1 MKQRYQKILVGGVF
15 LFFFLVIGYLLY
27 DTLRFSFF
35 FREQQQLFLFD
46 KVYCLKLIFN
56 PGGFAVWFARF
67 IVQFFRV
74 IWCGPIVTGGLLAL
88 ISFINWRILRRLDNL
103 NWSLPISFIPSLFLS
118 VSLLDSYYYYE
129 GITAYLFFIIGLLL
143 YVKLSDGIL
152 KSYFRLLIGLF
163 LTIIV
168 YYVAGAVTILFSVC
182 AFLFDLLAGKK
193 NSLLGLCYLL
203 VAVFLGFL
211 SVRWG
216 IEGLHMYTYT
226 PADYYEI
233 TLPMP
238 FVHYVSWWSLPIG
251 MLFIFIVR
259 NYLKNLFSS
268 NLMEIFL
275 IVGILFCYSK
285 IYYSSLDHD
294 LQKFYQNEYLTVEEQ
309 WDELLKFSAKNA
321 SKSYSD
327 ANYMNLALIE
337 KGILTNSLFD
347 YPQHGPLSI
356 AFISNN
362 KVPDIRLAHVLF
374 TMGNM
379 AATQNL
385 AFNACQIP
393 NGYNPTMLK
402 MILQI
407 DLMRGAYP
415 VALKY
420 IELLEKSLFYSK
432 WATEQRKFLFNDE
445 LVEQDAFLG
454 MGRRSFPKEEA
465 FVLYNSPM
473 DDLYKI
479 LDTNPENTKA
489 MDYALAYLL
498 LAKDINH
505 VRDFVDRYYGTS
517 GLKILPIPV
526 QEALI
531 FYSDYYHTLDED
543 YALQHGIS
551 KEQLVYHLSADLEYC
566 QLHGVTTETIERFVR
581 FKEAY
586 GKFRQNQSTVLAG
599 YEKTFWHYLL
609 FAQI

>member
-1 MKQRYQKILVGGVF
+1 
-15 LFFFLVIGYLLY
+15 
-27 DTLRFSFF
+27 
-35 FREQQQLFLFD
+35 
-46 KVYCLKLIFN
+46 
-56 PGGFAVWFARF
+56 
-67 IVQFFRV
+67 
-74 IWCGPIVTGGLLAL
+74 
-88 ISFINWRILRRLDNL
+88 
-103 NWSLPISFIPSLFLS
+103 
-118 VSLLDSYYYYE
+118 
-129 GITAYLFFIIGLLL
+129 
-143 YVKLSDGIL
+143 
-152 KSYFRLLIGLF
+152 
-163 LTIIV
+163 
-168 YYVAGAVTILFSVC
+168 
-182 AFLFDLLAGKK
+182 
-193 NSLLGLCYLL
+193 
-203 VAVFLGFL
+203 
-211 SVRWG
+211 
-216 IEGLHMYTYT
+216 
-226 PADYYEI
+226 
-233 TLPMP
+233 
-238 FVHYVSWWSLPIG
+238 
-251 MLFIFIVR
+251 
-259 NYLKNLFSS
+259 
-268 NLMEIFL
+268 
-275 IVGILFCYSK
+275 
-285 IYYSSLDHD
+285 
-294 LQKFYQNEYLTVEEQ
+294 
-309 WDELLKFSAKNA
+309 
-321 SKSYSD
+321 
-327 ANYMNLALIE
+327 MNLALIE

-356 AFISNN
+356 AFITNY

-551 KEQLVYHLSADLEYC
+551 KEQLAYHLSADLEYC

>member
-1 MKQRYQKILVGGVF
+1 M
-15 LFFFLVIGYLLY
+15 
-27 DTLRFSFF
+27 
-35 FREQQQLFLFD
+35 
-46 KVYCLKLIFN
+46 
-56 PGGFAVWFARF
+56 
-67 IVQFFRV
+67 
-74 IWCGPIVTGGLLAL
+74 
-88 ISFINWRILRRLDNL
+88 
-103 NWSLPISFIPSLFLS
+103 
-118 VSLLDSYYYYE
+118 
-129 GITAYLFFIIGLLL
+129 
-143 YVKLSDGIL
+143 
-152 KSYFRLLIGLF
+152 
-163 LTIIV
+163 
-168 YYVAGAVTILFSVC
+168 
-182 AFLFDLLAGKK
+182 
-193 NSLLGLCYLL
+193 
-203 VAVFLGFL
+203 AVFLGFL

-275 IVGILFCYSK
+275 SVGILFCYSK

-551 KEQLVYHLSADLEYC
+551 KEQLAYHLSADLEYC

-586 GKFRQNQSTVLAG
+586 GKLRQNQSTVLVG

>member
-1 MKQRYQKILVGGVF
+1 MKTKAKDFLLGGIFIFTF
-15 LFFFLVIGYLLY
+15 LLLGFYIGE
-27 DTLRFSFF
+27 TQAFSLFY
-35 FREQQQLFLFD
+35 REQQQLFLFD
-46 KVYCLKLIFN
+46 SNYVIDIFQQ
-56 PGGFAVWFARF
+56 PGGGAVLLARF
-67 IVQFFRV
+67 IVQFFHSLYWGV
-74 IWCGPIVTGGLLAL
+74 ILTTSLLFLIGL
-88 ISFINWRILRRLDNL
+88 FTWRIIDNVGVSKCIFPL
-103 NWSLPISFIPSLFLS
+103 CFLPSLFLA
-118 VSLLDSYYYYE
+118 VSLLDNCFYYE
-129 GITAYLFFIIGLLL
+129 GITSYFLMLILLLFYSRISNRSLFLRIIIGVLLTVGCFYL
-143 YVKLSDGIL
+143 AGSVALLFAFCAIIYDCLKGREKCLLSFI
-152 KSYFRLLIGLF
+152 YIICALLVGVGAVRMGLF
-163 LTIIV
+163 GS
-168 YYVAGAVTILFSVC
+168 YSYV
-182 AFLFDLLAGKK
+182 
-193 NSLLGLCYLL
+193 
-203 VAVFLGFL
+203 
-211 SVRWG
+211 
-216 IEGLHMYTYT
+216 YT
-226 PADYYEI
+226 PLAYYEI
-233 TLPMP
+233 TENASNLHFLSWLILP
-238 FVHYVSWWSLPIG
+238 VCLLLAAGVGRLRIQ
-251 MLFIFIVR
+251 
-259 NYLKNLFSS
+259 KNLFLQVIVTLFLFMIEFIVFKKSYDS
-268 NLMEIFL
+268 LINEELM
-275 IVGILFCYSK
+275 S
-285 IYYSSLDHD
+285 
-294 LQKFYQNEYLTVEEQ
+294 FYQYEYLTVNESWE
-309 WDELLKFSAKNA
+309 DLRKISSNKIRN
-321 SKSYSD
+321 YND
-327 ANYMNLALIE
+327 ANYLNLALVQ
-337 KGILTNSLFD
+337 KGKLTSDLFY
-347 YPQHGPLSI
+347 YPQFGPLSLVYLKENEK
-356 AFISNN
+356 AD
-362 KVPDIRLAHVLF
+362 VRLAHVLF
-374 TMGNM
+374 AMGNV
-379 AATQNL
+379 AAAQNV
-385 AFNACQIP
+385 AFNASRLP

-407 DLMRGAYP
+407 DLMRGAYL

-551 KEQLVYHLSADLEYC
+551 KEQLAYHLSADLEYC

-586 GKFRQNQSTVLAG
+586 GKLRQNQSTVLAG